1 MAYVKIRK
9 STSGA
14 ISTALVEAYRDE
26 KGRPRQ
32 RILANLHGEPDAL
45 SALAKLAA
53 RRDALRKEQEKLAVD
68 SVHANQFYE
77 IVTTKTLHGHQ
88 YDAAERKDIDRLMK
102 DREHLL
108 QRMAVV
114 EADLAAIQKAGAA
127 IKRHCPATPNEV
139 QAAIRTYKEKLQN
152 AEAMVLGMEY
162 ARGLGIK
169 EAKAKLRRLLSV

>member
-1 MAYVKIRK
+1 MAYVKTRK
-9 STSGA
+9 LRSGA

-53 RRDALRKEQEKLAVD
+53 RRDALRKEQEKLAAD

-88 YDAAERKDIDRLMK
+88 FDAAERKEIDHLMK
-102 DREHLL
+102 ARERLL
-108 QRMAVV
+108 KRMVVV
-114 EADLAAIQKAGAA
+114 EADLAAIQKAGAV
-127 IKRHCPATPNEV
+127 IKRHCSARPDEV
-139 QAAIRTYKEKLQN
+139 QAAVRTYKQKLQD
-152 AEAMVLGMEY
+152 AEHLVLGMEV
-162 ARGLGIK
+162 ARELEIK